1 MLQRSLLAG
10 ATLLALT
17 IPSLSIAQQNP
28 PPQWSVITTTQIK
41 PEYRT
46 EYEAIQKEITAA
58 YKKSGVPFR
67 IVAQTTFGDVMEY
80 TSILPLA
87 KFADFDGP
95 SSLAK
100 ALGGEPAAQKM
111 LKRMAPYIVSVH
123 RYADLAMPDASLET
137 PGDPGEWVQVATYH
151 LLPGKGAEFTA
162 FLKSDYLPAM
172 KKAGM
177 TNVWVS
183 RPIFGGDSNLR
194 IMVTP
199 MHKLAELDLGPA
211 TTRALGAEG
220 AQKLNAKQS
229 TMVESVNRSI
239 AHLRMDMSYMPAPPK
254 GTQ

>member
-1 MLQRSLLAG
+1 LKKTILAG
-10 ATLLALT
+10 ATLLALA
-17 IPSLSIAQQNP
+17 IPSLSLAQNP
-28 PPQWSVITTTQIK
+28 PPQWSVITTTVIK
-41 PEYRT
+41 PEFRT

-67 IVAQTTFGDVMEY
+67 MVAQTSFGDVMEY
-80 TSILPLA
+80 VSIMPLA

-123 RYADLAMPDASLET
+123 RTADLAMPDVSIQT
-137 PGDPGEWVQVATYH
+137 PGDSGEWAQVIAYQ
-151 LLPGKGAEFTA
+151 LIPGKSAEFTA

-172 KKAGM
+172 KKAGIA
-177 TNVWVS
+177 NVWMS
-183 RPIFGGDSNLR
+183 RPIFGGDSNIR
-194 IMVTP
+194 IMVIP
-199 MHKLAELDLGPA
+199 MHKMAEVDLGPA

-229 TMVESVNRSI
+229 TMVASVNRSI
-239 AHLRMDMSYMPAPPK
+239 SHLRMDLSYLPAAPK